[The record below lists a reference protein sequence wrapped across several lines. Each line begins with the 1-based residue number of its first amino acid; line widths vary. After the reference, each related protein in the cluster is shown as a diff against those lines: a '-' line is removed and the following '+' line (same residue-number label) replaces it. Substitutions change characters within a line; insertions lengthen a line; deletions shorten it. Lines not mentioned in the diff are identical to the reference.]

1 MAAAA
6 SARRVLAGLSQAR
19 ASTGARCMSSTAK
32 VWIDKNTRVICQ
44 GFTGKQVNRFNCCR
58 ICSKNNDTIDSYI
71 VFALFHSH
79 LYRAHFTVHKQLS
92 MALKWWAV

>member
-1 MAAAA
+1 MFGTSLKKTHLIMAAAA

-44 GFTGKQVNRFNCCR
+44 GFTGKQVG
-58 ICSKNNDTIDSYI
+58 K
-71 VFALFHSH
+71 
-79 LYRAHFTVHKQLS
+79 
-92 MALKWWAV
+92 